1 MEHGSANYGISQAS
15 TNAGTAENGHHDVT
29 RQPQHV
35 SYDWERDTI
44 MQQQA
49 SHSAAVL
56 PEETPS
62 RYELIS
68 IVRKH
73 STFLKNLDT
82 DDANKGYNNALDMRF
97 WRELVD
103 MFFVRGMINSKDRP
117 DDDLVFFVH
126 HLSPKEQTDLQPY
139 FVRRWCSQLE
149 KVIGDNADEVDWHR
163 SFYLNLIAHT
173 TYTLTVAICK
183 REALQNRQKTV
194 NSAIAPV
201 YQISKTVYASPSRVN
216 FQTNMS
222 KGFETVPAYPDICF
236 TIDDYD
242 DTFEEVVL
250 VEPDHCYCVFL
261 NADGGAAFCTKDL
274 EGGVAN
280 RISPETY
287 LLGDPQSSGNTK
299 LTLFSGFVSYDMVRS
314 AFEGGRSKIRGFLVA
329 ASSARSE
336 RLIMHGPGGRGE
348 VEVSVSGLPDESVQP
363 FSSSL
368 WGSTHGTR
376 IGSIVRKAAITA
388 LLAAKQ
394 PYVHSSSVRNDVG
407 SLPLRCCLMSLS
419 LPWDALA
426 HDLLFKDL
434 PNDS

>member
-1 MEHGSANYGISQAS
+1 
-15 TNAGTAENGHHDVT
+15 
-29 RQPQHV
+29 
-35 SYDWERDTI
+35 

-242 DTFEEVVL
+242 DTFEEV
-250 VEPDHCYCVFL
+250 
-261 NADGGAAFCTKDL
+261 
-274 EGGVAN
+274 
-280 RISPETY
+280 
-287 LLGDPQSSGNTK
+287 